1 MYTHYHHWLQRSER
15 YSFPGSVAGSVTGW
29 ERKVHFETKRS
40 YKACLHFRR
49 DTCGPP
55 WCRRRSS
62 PKSDRAANFWN
73 LASKSISERNHDD
86 IRGTVMFHNPPT
98 KKNRCLLCFQN
109 FDFSANVSMK
119 LSSSPCAPRLKSS
132 DDTYMR
138 KATAICTW
146 HADSIMRNARINAM
160 TCSISRKNSTITW
173 RCARFGLRRKENRR
187 YKI

>member
-119 LSSSPCAPRLKSS
+119 LSSSPSAQRLRQAATTRICGKLRPSAPAVL
-132 DDTYMR
+132 T
-138 KATAICTW
+138 
-146 HADSIMRNARINAM
+146 
-160 TCSISRKNSTITW
+160 
-173 RCARFGLRRKENRR
+173 L
-187 YKI
+187 